1 MTIISISMD
10 EQTLAELNRI
20 EKSLGFAGRS
30 EVVRAGVRS
39 LIAENKSADKLSG
52 RIKAVLLLVHDE
64 SAESAA
70 TDLKHR
76 FEEVITTQIH
86 SNLKGEKCLEIFIL
100 DGEASKITEMFQ
112 KSQATK
118 KIEYAKLVVP

>member
-1 MTIISISMD
+1 MAIISISMD
-10 EQTLAELNRI
+10 GQTLAELNKI
-20 EKSLGFAGRS
+20 EKGLAFAGRS
-30 EVVRAGVRS
+30 EAVRAGVRA
-39 LIAENKSADKLSG
+39 LIAENRSADKLSG

-70 TDLKHR
+70 TDLKHH
-76 FEEVITTQIH
+76 FDEVIGTQIH

-100 DGEASKITEMFQ
+100 DGEAARIREMFQ

-118 KIEYAKLVVP
+118 KIDYAKLVVP